1 MRTEKKGTPG
11 KWEFQV
17 SPHDKFDFQIFHVV
31 EIPGETCGY
40 AQLIATVHWEH
51 PASRED
57 VEANARR
64 IASVPEMEEKIKSLE
79 ENVWT
84 SVNDDLPKANGF
96 YEVVVAPS
104 NYHLDF
110 PEIHSRVRISKF
122 YSKRDEAVHFYCNVR
137 YLSAARQLGEK
148 AQHWAISHEEGYVVT
163 HWRRCP
169 PMPEE
174 PAA

>member
-1 MRTEKKGTPG
+1 MGKEKGTPG

-17 SPHDKFDFQIFHVV
+17 SPHDKFDFQVFHIV

-40 AQLIATVHWEH
+40 VQLIATVHWEH

-64 IASVPEMEEKIKSLE
+64 IASVPELEKALE
-79 ENVWT
+79 ETWT
-84 SVNDDLPKANGF
+84 SVEDDLPKEKGF

-104 NYHLDF
+104 RDHLRF
-110 PEIHSRVRISKF
+110 PEEHSRIMVSKF
-122 YSKRDEAVHFYCNVR
+122 YPDKDEAVNFYLNVR

-169 PMPEE
+169 PMPDE
-174 PAA
+174 PKEVRRE